1 MKKLQNEYFHFNKD
15 YTVTVGIPRYEYERI
30 ESLSMKTYTDHRCV
44 RSVLKCYAVVSLF
57 SRLSGTSEFIPIHS
71 EIFKSN
77 TSGTRYAEYQNLLK
91 QNGFIETRNEV
102 IDSYTDEKGVG
113 HIFTVSPKGF
123 RICPYTTMVLPEK
136 SSPEQNKLWFLTL
149 KMPDKET
156 FVSLKQKY
164 GAIQSYSFR
173 PDKVGST
180 FSVNNGEC
188 YMVKLIVDFIKR
200 ISKGKINSPVTFK
213 RHIKD
218 LFSRSREHKSFNFNS
233 ISDIILLIFNILDNI
248 HEIREKEKETEQIG
262 ETDILE
268 FIRNQYH
275 IERSARSGGDSE
287 FSYYAGL
294 SIDLAGLDLCIR
306 AKDLYDIAG
315 LDRIPQV
322 GKAGKIYSV
331 FSRIRRPLRKFIRFN
346 GEHLVEASDIHC
358 AHYAMLPV
366 VFRYCDISV
375 PKEEMERFI
384 ALTQTK
390 DLYGEVVA
398 GTGISRDAIKPV
410 FQSFYSIKDES
421 QYLYA
426 GRRKGEYRQR
436 ELICR
441 FFRTNFPNIYRQML
455 HFHKSHDYT
464 LKSVANMAESN
475 IMNPI
480 CGKLM
485 SFGLHPFR
493 LHDAIYLT
501 KTEFKASKS
510 LINIDKEIYG
520 KINENFS
527 KLF

>member
-1 MKKLQNEYFHFNKD
+1 MNKPQQEYFHFNKD

-30 ESLSMKTYTDHRCV
+30 ESLSMKTYTDIRCV

-123 RICPYTTMVLPEK
+123 RLCPYTNMVWPEK
-136 SSPEQNKLWFLTL
+136 SSPEQNKIWFLTL
-149 KMPDKET
+149 AMPDKET
-156 FVSLKQKY
+156 FVSLQQKY
-164 GAIQSYSFR
+164 RAIQSYSCR

-188 YMVKLIVDFIKR
+188 YMVKLLVDFIKK
-200 ISKGKINSPVTFK
+200 IVNGKINSPITFK
-213 RHIKD
+213 RHIRD
-218 LFSRSREHKSFNFNS
+218 LYSRSREHKSFKFNS
-233 ISDIILLIFNILDNI
+233 VSDIILLIFNILDNI
-248 HEIREKEKETEQIG
+248 HEKREREKETEQIG
-262 ETDILE
+262 GTDILE
-268 FIRNQYH
+268 LIRTQCH
-275 IERSARSGGDSE
+275 IVMSTKSGGDSE

-315 LDRIPQV
+315 LDRIPHI

-331 FSRIRRPLRKFIRFN
+331 FSRIRRPIRKFIRFN
-346 GEHLVEASDIHC
+346 GEHLIEASDIHC

-366 VFRYCDISV
+366 VFRYCNISV
-375 PKEEMERFI
+375 PKDEMERFV

-398 GTGISRDAIKPV
+398 GTEISRT
-410 FQSFYSIKDES
+410 QSSLYS
-421 QYLYA
+421 
-426 GRRKGEYRQR
+426 
-436 ELICR
+436 
-441 FFRTNFPNIYRQML
+441 
-455 HFHKSHDYT
+455 SH
-464 LKSVANMAESN
+464 S
-475 IMNPI
+475 I
-480 CGKLM
+480 
-485 SFGLHPFR
+485 R
-493 LHDAIYLT
+493 
-501 KTEFKASKS
+501 
-510 LINIDKEIYG
+510 
-520 KINENFS
+520 
-527 KLF
+527 

>member
-1 MKKLQNEYFHFNKD
+1 MNKPQQEYFHFNKD

-30 ESLSMKTYTDHRCV
+30 ESLSMKTYTDIRCV

-123 RICPYTTMVLPEK
+123 RLCPYTNMVWPEK
-136 SSPEQNKLWFLTL
+136 SSPEQNRLWFLTL
-149 KMPDKET
+149 AMPDKET

-164 GAIQSYSFR
+164 RAIQSYSCR

-188 YMVKLIVDFIKR
+188 YMVKLLVDFIKK
-200 ISKGKINSPVTFK
+200 IVNGKINSPITFK
-213 RHIKD
+213 RHIRD
-218 LFSRSREHKSFNFNS
+218 LYSRSREHKSFKFNS
-233 ISDIILLIFNILDNI
+233 VSDIILLIFNILDNI
-248 HEIREKEKETEQIG
+248 HEKREREKETEQIG
-262 ETDILE
+262 GTDILE
-268 FIRNQYH
+268 LIRTQCH
-275 IERSARSGGDSE
+275 IVMSTKSGGDSE

-315 LDRIPQV
+315 LDRIPHI

-331 FSRIRRPLRKFIRFN
+331 FSRIRRPIRKFIRFN
-346 GEHLVEASDIHC
+346 GEHLIEASDIHC

-366 VFRYCDISV
+366 VFRYCNISV
-375 PKEEMERFI
+375 PKDEMERFV

-398 GTGISRDAIKPV
+398 GTEISRT
-410 FQSFYSIKDES
+410 QSSLYS
-421 QYLYA
+421 
-426 GRRKGEYRQR
+426 
-436 ELICR
+436 
-441 FFRTNFPNIYRQML
+441 
-455 HFHKSHDYT
+455 SH
-464 LKSVANMAESN
+464 S
-475 IMNPI
+475 I
-480 CGKLM
+480 
-485 SFGLHPFR
+485 R
-493 LHDAIYLT
+493 
-501 KTEFKASKS
+501 
-510 LINIDKEIYG
+510 
-520 KINENFS
+520 
-527 KLF
+527 

>member
-15 YTVTVGIPRYEYERI
+15 NTITVGIPRHEYEKI
-30 ESLSMKTYTDHRCV
+30 ESLSMETYTDSRCA

-57 SRLSGTSEFIPIHS
+57 SRLSDTSEFVPIHS

-77 TSGTRYAEYQNLLK
+77 SSGNRYAEYQNLLK
-91 QNGFIETRNEV
+91 LNGLIETRNEI
-102 IDSYTDEKGVG
+102 IDSYTDEKGME
-113 HIFTVSPKGF
+113 HIFTVTPKSF
-123 RICPYTTMVLPEK
+123 RLCPYTNMVWPEK
-136 SSPEQNKLWFLTL
+136 SSPEQNKLWFLTIG
-149 KMPDKET
+149 MPDKET
-156 FVSLKQKY
+156 FISLKQKY
-164 GAIQSYSFR
+164 RVIQSYSCR

-188 YMVKLIVDFIKR
+188 YMVKLIVDFIKK
-200 ISKGKINSPVTFK
+200 IVNCKINSPITFK

-218 LFSRSREHKSFNFNS
+218 LFSLSREHKSFNFNS
-233 ISDIILLIFNILDNI
+233 VSDIILLIFNILDNI
-248 HEIREKEKETEQIG
+248 QEKRKREKETEQIG
-262 ETDILE
+262 GTDILE
-268 FIRNQYH
+268 LIRNQYH
-275 IERSARSGGDSE
+275 IERPNKSDSSSD

-294 SIDLAGLDLCIR
+294 SIDLASLDLCIR

-315 LDRIPQV
+315 LNKIPRI

-331 FSRIRRPLRKFIRFN
+331 FSRIRRPVRKFIRFN

-366 VFRYCDISV
+366 VFRYCNISV
-375 PKEEMERFI
+375 PKEEMERFVI
-384 ALTQTK
+384 LTQTK
-390 DLYGEVVA
+390 DLYGEVVK
-398 GTGISRDAIKPV
+398 GTEISRDTIKPV

-426 GRRKGEYRQR
+426 GHRKGEYRQR

-441 FFRTNFPNIYRQML
+441 FFRTNFRAIYGQML

-480 CGKLM
+480 CRKLM

-501 KTEFKASKS
+501 KTEFEVSKS
-510 LINIDKEIYG
+510 LINIDKEIYE
-520 KINENFS
+520 KINENFP

>member
-1 MKKLQNEYFHFNKD
+1 MKKLQDEYFHFNKD
-15 YTVTVGIPRYEYERI
+15 NTVTVGIPRHEYERI
-30 ESLSMKTYTDHRCV
+30 ESLSMKTYTDSRCAKGI
-44 RSVLKCYAVVSLF
+44 LKCYAVVSLF
-57 SRLSGTSEFIPIHS
+57 SRLSGTSEFVPIHS

-77 TSGTRYAEYQNLLK
+77 SSGSRYTEYQDLLK
-91 QNGFIETRNEV
+91 FNGLIEIRNEI
-102 IDSYTDEKGVG
+102 IDSYTDKKGIE
-113 HIFTVSPKGF
+113 HIFTVTPKSF
-123 RICPYTTMVLPEK
+123 RLCPYTNMVWPEK

-149 KMPDKET
+149 VMPDKET

-164 GAIQSYSFR
+164 RAIKSYSCC
-173 PDKVGST
+173 PDKVSST
-180 FSVNNGEC
+180 FSVNNEEC
-188 YMVKLIVDFIKR
+188 YMVKLIVEFIKG
-200 ISKGKINSPVTFK
+200 ITKGKINSPITFK

-218 LFSRSREHKSFNFNS
+218 LFSRSGEHKSFNFNT
-233 ISDIILLIFNILDNI
+233 ISDIIYLIYNILDNV
-248 HEIREKEKETEQIG
+248 HEIREREKETKQIG
-262 ETDILE
+262 GTDVREL
-268 FIRNQYH
+268 IRNQYY
-275 IERSARSGGDSE
+275 IEKSDKPEGNSE
-287 FSYYAGL
+287 FAYYAGL
-294 SIDLAGLDLCIR
+294 SIDLEGLDLCIR

-315 LDRIPQV
+315 LDRIPHI

-375 PKEEMERFI
+375 PKEEMERFV

-398 GTGISRDAIKPV
+398 GTGIGRDTIKPV

-441 FFRTNFPNIYRQML
+441 FFRTNFPDIYRQML

-480 CGKLM
+480 CDKLM

-501 KTEFKASKS
+501 ETEFKASKS
-510 LINIDKEIYG
+510 LIDIDKETYG